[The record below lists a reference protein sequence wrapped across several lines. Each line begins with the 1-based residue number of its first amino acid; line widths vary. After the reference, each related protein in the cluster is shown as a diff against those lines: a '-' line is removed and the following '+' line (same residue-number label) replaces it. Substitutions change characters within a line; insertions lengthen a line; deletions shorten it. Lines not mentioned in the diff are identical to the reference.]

1 MKEIFLEEFKKQER
15 NIRNIISG
23 NTEFSMNKIKNLKQ
37 EISELKSN
45 LDSKEDILEKKV
57 LNWKKTWKTLTGG
70 YQVDPNYVLDKVAE
84 LEDRS
89 RRNNLRID
97 EINKE
102 KGETWEMCEIRLKIF
117 FRRN

>member
-57 LNWKKTWKTLTGG
+57 LNWKKT
-70 YQVDPNYVLDKVAE
+70 
-84 LEDRS
+84 
-89 RRNNLRID
+89 
-97 EINKE
+97 
-102 KGETWEMCEIRLKIF
+102 
-117 FRRN
+117 